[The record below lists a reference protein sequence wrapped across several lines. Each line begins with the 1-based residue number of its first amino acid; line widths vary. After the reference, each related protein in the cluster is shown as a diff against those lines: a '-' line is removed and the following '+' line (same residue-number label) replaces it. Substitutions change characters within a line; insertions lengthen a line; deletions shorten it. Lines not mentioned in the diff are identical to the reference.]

1 MTGSSGEE
9 QRVRFTVRS
18 PPFHRLIRKKKRNQ
32 GFGVHGRYEIVAVRT
47 VHTFGSFLREIS
59 MYKVLHFGANRLD
72 RALNLARLILYFN
85 VLY

>member
-9 QRVRFTVRS
+9 QRVRFTVLS

-47 VHTFGSFLREIS
+47 SIPLVPFLE
-59 MYKVLHFGANRLD
+59 K
-72 RALNLARLILYFN
+72 
-85 VLY
+85 